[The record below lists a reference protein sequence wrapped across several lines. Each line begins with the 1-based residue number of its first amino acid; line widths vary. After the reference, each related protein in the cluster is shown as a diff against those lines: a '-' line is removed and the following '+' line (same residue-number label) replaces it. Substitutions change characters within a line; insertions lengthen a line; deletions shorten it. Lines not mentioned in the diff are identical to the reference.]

1 MKYRKTIIVITLCVI
16 CCTFILFSYKNARI
30 VADDTMKPFL
40 ENDLYYYGM
49 TFQPLQVLIEKNKIK
64 NWWGPSWY
72 VTYDGQTLMT
82 EPLSVRVNLFGKIT
96 ATNPN
101 NLIQDIIPRY
111 LRSRTATKK
120 Q

>member
-1 MKYRKTIIVITLCVI
+1 MKYRKTTIAIILCVI
-16 CCTFILFSYKNARI
+16 CAIFILFSYKNARI

-40 ENDLYYYGM
+40 KNDLCYYGM
-49 TFQPLQVLIEKNKIK
+49 SFQPLQVLIEKKKFK

-111 LRSRTATKK
+111 LRTNTERSKP
-120 Q
+120 